1 MNYQRF
7 HGLDA
12 LRGLAM
18 VLGIVLHAALPYVPR
33 LEMFWPSNDKSSS
46 PITIIFQFIHMWRMP
61 LFFILAGFFARL
73 LIDRKTWKKWISNRL
88 IRIGAPILIFSPVML
103 FTLPWIYMYGWTGK
117 ININFSMDGYPH
129 HLWFLWHLLI
139 FVLVSGAYYC
149 SITGSVLLFSRLGFK
164 LNKIRLPVTIID
176 FFDFLNKI
184 IFLQKSPL
192 ILIFL
197 ITFLILFSGGELI
210 LNPFASSAY
219 FLFGY
224 SLYKDEGY
232 FKFIV
237 SNWKKYL
244 LIGLVISCLF
254 LILENFSH
262 SNLNYRLSPQ
272 ELNDFQDLMW
282 LANQPIK
289 VSGAIFISIGLIGLF
304 ESQLRGFNS
313 IGRFLSDSAYWM
325 YLIHLP
331 VVNFV
336 SFYMFQFDV
345 IPEIKFLISIFITL
359 FITLITYKIFVRS
372 TYLGILL
379 NGRKYPFK
387 KTLQH

>member
-1 MNYQRF
+1 
-7 HGLDA
+7 
-12 LRGLAM
+12 
-18 VLGIVLHAALPYVPR
+18 
-33 LEMFWPSNDKSSS
+33 
-46 PITIIFQFIHMWRMP
+46 
-61 LFFILAGFFARL
+61 
-73 LIDRKTWKKWISNRL
+73 
-88 IRIGAPILIFSPVML
+88 
-103 FTLPWIYMYGWTGK
+103 
-117 ININFSMDGYPH
+117 
-129 HLWFLWHLLI
+129 
-139 FVLVSGAYYC
+139 
-149 SITGSVLLFSRLGFK
+149 
-164 LNKIRLPVTIID
+164 
-176 FFDFLNKI
+176 
-184 IFLQKSPL
+184 
-192 ILIFL
+192 
-197 ITFLILFSGGELI
+197 
-210 LNPFASSAY
+210 
-219 FLFGY
+219 
-224 SLYKDEGY
+224 
-232 FKFIV
+232 
-237 SNWKKYL
+237 
-244 LIGLVISCLF
+244 
-254 LILENFSH
+254 
-262 SNLNYRLSPQ
+262 
-272 ELNDFQDLMW
+272 MW